1 VDKRVETEE
10 LKDEYTEEL
19 VERTV
24 EIEELKDEWTEEWRL
39 RS

>member
-1 VDKRVETEE
+1 VETEE

-24 EIEELKDEWTEEWRL
+24 EIEELKDEWTEE
-39 RS
+39 